1 MKYKHMRRIILLLLM
16 SCTIFFAY
24 PNKTQNQI
32 QLKGEIS
39 LLKNRIKGCNG
50 KVYSLILHLVN
61 NSDKVSEFMLMKCS
75 WEDNFLFKNNDA
87 YFISKDCNTNY
98 PRVVR
103 LQPNKKLEL
112 SSLIC
117 YMGKTKLNLIENLG
131 FVLIEKDELS
141 YSDDYLK
148 LLKRKKLNREGVIW
162 FREQ

>member
-1 MKYKHMRRIILLLLM
+1 MLLLIM
-16 SCTIFFAY
+16 SCNIFFAY

-32 QLKGEIS
+32 HLTGEMS

-50 KVYSLILHLVN
+50 KVYSLRLYLAN

-98 PRVVR
+98 PRIVR

-117 YMGKTKLNLIENLG
+117 YIGKTKLNLIGNLG
-131 FVLIEKDELS
+131 FVLIEKGEIS
-141 YSDDYLK
+141 YSDDYFK
-148 LLKRKKLNREGVIW
+148 LLKRKKVKRENVIW
-162 FREQ
+162 FRE